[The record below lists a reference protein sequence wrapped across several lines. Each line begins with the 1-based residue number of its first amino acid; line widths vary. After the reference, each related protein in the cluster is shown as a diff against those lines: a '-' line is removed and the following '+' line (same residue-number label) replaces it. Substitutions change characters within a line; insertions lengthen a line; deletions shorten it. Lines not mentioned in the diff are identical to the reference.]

1 MAEEKQKKTGEEEKE
16 KNTVP
21 QNSIARMYLNEEER
35 KEEKKE
41 HKKSLVDMTA
51 KEKRLLE
58 KEKIKGMGFQKKMEY
73 FFMYYKWVPILIIGV
88 IIAVVGG
95 YRWYEHAKIE
105 TVLSVSAVN
114 TKAQDFTEEQEKIR
128 KILGA
133 EGKYEQVSVIGNF
146 STDQTGKDLEYYSQ
160 MSFMTQMQAG
170 TIDVVIMPETM
181 YKTEQ
186 RKGILENM
194 GTVLGEEAY
203 KNFAGYEKG
212 DCVIITDKDF
222 IEDYGLV
229 YDEAYVCVLKNSLN
243 QENAAKWI
251 SSLQ

>member
-1 MAEEKQKKTGEEEKE
+1 
-16 KNTVP
+16 
-21 QNSIARMYLNEEER
+21 
-35 KEEKKE
+35 
-41 HKKSLVDMTA
+41 
-51 KEKRLLE
+51 
-58 KEKIKGMGFQKKMEY
+58 
-73 FFMYYKWVPILIIGV
+73 MYYKWVPILIIGV

-146 STDQTGKDLEYYSQ
+146 TTDQTGKDLEYYSQ

-170 TIDVVIMPETM
+170 TLDVVIMPETM
-181 YKTEQ
+181 YKTES

-203 KNFAGYEKG
+203 KNFAGYDKG

>member
-1 MAEEKQKKTGEEEKE
+1 MCIRD
-16 KNTVP
+16 
-21 QNSIARMYLNEEER
+21 S
-35 KEEKKE
+35 
-41 HKKSLVDMTA
+41 
-51 KEKRLLE
+51 
-58 KEKIKGMGFQKKMEY
+58 
-73 FFMYYKWVPILIIGV
+73 
-88 IIAVVGG
+88 
-95 YRWYEHAKIE
+95 
-105 TVLSVSAVN
+105 
-114 TKAQDFTEEQEKIR
+114 FT
-128 KILGA
+128 
-133 EGKYEQVSVIGNF
+133 
-146 STDQTGKDLEYYSQ
+146 TDQTGKDLEYYSQ

-181 YKTEQ
+181 YKTES